1 MHTNRSNDTRETK
14 QVFTKRKIGKHL
26 VNVAMLGLLLSP
38 VALSSAKAVNADE
51 KIQTVSQTIDVDKQ
65 LEEAVAKAKGLGVEI
80 KAGPKK
86 TFQSKAEL
94 DAFKAD
100 LLKKTNEAISA
111 AEKAK
116 ADIEVNKAANQKA
129 NEDYQK
135 ALADY
140 KVKKAEYDKQLEKYN
155 AEIEQLKS
163 LTTKDGYLSEAIGQ
177 SLIFESEPN
186 AQLKIDTVGR
196 RVEGNKYVVT
206 KGQTLTATYTNLQ
219 NSSYNGEKIGKVVY
233 TYTAKDDADSLDI
246 KSDPTVTVT
255 TSNEAPANK
264 NAVSNVHFKAQFY
277 DLNGKLITFTEKNPA
292 IFALNSLNRSKL
304 YVGTGRGESVVNL
317 SRNARFVPITG
328 SEVKQVGN
336 WIYSQ
341 KYNDYFENGTRFG
354 ANEGIDP
361 ENYWDGPDRPNR
373 WYGAGTAILTTGDS
387 IEFDIVN
394 EAVNAAAESGGQF
407 WFAFNSKVATAKVAE
422 KPAEPKAPE
431 KPQQKL
437 TNNTTEKISVEIS
450 PASLVNTTH
459 VEVGTNKELAPKEE
473 GTKPKKNIDG
483 YEFVETKTKDGNT
496 IHYYTPKKPDPKPEV
511 KKVFTKHIDITT
523 GKELHQQEEGTKPK
537 RSFDGYEFVETKTK
551 DGNTIHYYKPVD
563 KTPIKPKEDK
573 AITKHFDITTGKE
586 IAPQEDGNQPKK
598 DIPNYEF
605 VETKTKTGETDHY
618 YKPISKPITRH
629 IDKDTGKDIV
639 PPEDGNKP
647 KKDIP
652 GYRFVETKDKDGNT
666 YHYYQKVHTRHYDI
680 TTGKE
685 LVPQE
690 DGTQPKKDIPNY
702 EFVETKDKD
711 GDTEHFYRPIKKVYT
726 KHIDKKTGKE
736 LVPQED
742 GKQPKKDIPGYRF
755 VETKDEDGNTIHY
768 YEQVIT
774 KHLEVGTNK
783 ELAPQEDGQQPKK
796 DIEGYEFV
804 ETKDD
809 NGDTIHYY
817 KPIAKV
823 ITKHIDIDTKEE
835 IAPQEDGKQPK
846 KDISGYEFVETKDDN
861 GNTLHYY
868 HKMKK
873 PAAIKGKTPAK
884 YADTNEAAGI
894 VQSVIGALGLTS
906 LAGFGFWKKRKK

>member
-1 MHTNRSNDTRETK
+1 MTLKET
-14 QVFTKRKIGKHL
+14 FSKRKIGKQL
-26 VNVAMLGLLLSP
+26 VSVAMLGLLLSP
-38 VALSSAKAVNADE
+38 IALSSANAVNADE
-51 KIQTVSQTIDVDKQ
+51 KAQTSSQSTDLDKQ

-80 KAGPKK
+80 KTGQKK

-100 LLKKTNEAISA
+100 MLKKTNEAIA
-111 AEKAK
+111 KAEKAK
-116 ADIEVNKAANQKA
+116 TDIETNNSANRKAE
-129 NEDYQK
+129 EDYQK
-135 ALADY
+135 ALAEY

-155 AEIEQLKS
+155 AELEQLKS

-292 IFALNSLNRSKL
+292 IFALNSLNRSKH

-361 ENYWDGPDRPNR
+361 QNYWDGPDRPNR

-394 EAVNAAAESGGQF
+394 EAVNAAAESAGQF

-437 TNNTTEKISVEIS
+437 TNNTTEKISVTIS
-450 PASLVNTTH
+450 PASLV
-459 VEVGTNKELAPKEE
+459 
-473 GTKPKKNIDG
+473 I
-483 YEFVETKTKDGNT
+483 
-496 IHYYTPKKPDPKPEV
+496 
-511 KKVFTKHIDITT
+511 TKHIDITT
-523 GKELHQQEEGTKPK
+523 GKELHPQEEGTKPK
-537 RSFDGYEFVETKTK
+537 RTFDGYEFVETKTQ
-551 DGNTIHYYKPVD
+551 DGNTIHYYKPID

-573 AITKHFDITTGKE
+573 PVK
-586 IAPQEDGNQPKK
+586 
-598 DIPNYEF
+598 
-605 VETKTKTGETDHY
+605 
-618 YKPISKPITRH
+618 
-629 IDKDTGKDIV
+629 
-639 PPEDGNKP
+639 
-647 KKDIP
+647 
-652 GYRFVETKDKDGNT
+652 
-666 YHYYQKVHTRHYDI
+666 KVHTRHYDI

-685 LVPQE
+685 LTKEEEGTQPKRQFDGYEFVETKTKDGDTEHFYRPIPKTPDVKKVITKYIDKDTGKELIPQE
-690 DGTQPKKDIPNY
+690 DGTQPKKDISGYRFVETKDEDGNTIHYYQRVHTRHYDITTGKELAPQEDGKQPKKEIEGY

-711 GDTEHFYRPIKKVYT
+711 GDTEHFYRPIPKTPEVKKVIT
-726 KHIDKKTGKE
+726 KHIDITTGKE
-736 LVPQED
+736 LAPQED
-742 GKQPKKDIPGYRF
+742 GKQPKKEIEGYEF

-768 YEQVIT
+768 YKPITKVIT
-774 KHLEVGTNK
+774 KHIDIDTN
-783 ELAPQEDGQQPKK
+783 EEIAPQEDGKQPKK

-809 NGDTIHYY
+809 
-817 KPIAKV
+817 K
-823 ITKHIDIDTKEE
+823 
-835 IAPQEDGKQPK
+835 
-846 KDISGYEFVETKDDN
+846 

-868 HKMKK
+868 RKVKK
-873 PAAIKGKTPAK
+873 PVEIKGKTPTPTK
-884 YADTNEAAGI
+884 YADTNEVANAIPTILGI
-894 VQSVIGALGLTS
+894 LGLS
-906 LAGFGFWKKRKK
+906 GLGSFEFMKRRKR

>member
-1 MHTNRSNDTRETK
+1 MTLKET
-14 QVFTKRKIGKHL
+14 FSKRKIGKQL
-26 VNVAMLGLLLSP
+26 VSVAMLGLLLSP
-38 VALSSAKAVNADE
+38 IALSSANAVNADE
-51 KIQTVSQTIDVDKQ
+51 KAQTSSQSTDLDKQ

-80 KAGPKK
+80 KTGQKK

-100 LLKKTNEAISA
+100 MLKKTNEAIA
-111 AEKAK
+111 KAEKSK
-116 ADIEVNKAANQKA
+116 ADVETTKAANQKA
-129 NEDYQK
+129 EEDYQK
-135 ALADY
+135 ALAEY

-292 IFALNSLNRSKL
+292 IFALNSLNRSKH

-361 ENYWDGPDRPNR
+361 QNYWDGPDRPNR

-394 EAVNAAAESGGQF
+394 EAVNAAAESAGQF

-437 TNNTTEKISVEIS
+437 TNNTTEKISVTIS
-450 PASLVNTTH
+450 PASLV
-459 VEVGTNKELAPKEE
+459 
-473 GTKPKKNIDG
+473 I
-483 YEFVETKTKDGNT
+483 
-496 IHYYTPKKPDPKPEV
+496 
-511 KKVFTKHIDITT
+511 TKHIDITT
-523 GKELHQQEEGTKPK
+523 GKELHPQEEGTKPK
-537 RSFDGYEFVETKTK
+537 RSFDGYEFVETKTQ
-551 DGNTIHYYKPVD
+551 DGNTIHYYKPID

-573 AITKHFDITTGKE
+573 PVK
-586 IAPQEDGNQPKK
+586 
-598 DIPNYEF
+598 
-605 VETKTKTGETDHY
+605 
-618 YKPISKPITRH
+618 
-629 IDKDTGKDIV
+629 
-639 PPEDGNKP
+639 
-647 KKDIP
+647 
-652 GYRFVETKDKDGNT
+652 
-666 YHYYQKVHTRHYDI
+666 KVHTRHYDI

-685 LVPQE
+685 LTKE
-690 DGTQPKKDIPNY
+690 EEGTQPKRQFDGY
-702 EFVETKDKD
+702 EFVETKTKD
-711 GDTEHFYRPIKKVYT
+711 GDTEHFYRPIPKTPEVKKVIT
-726 KHIDKKTGKE
+726 KYIDKDTGKE
-736 LVPQED
+736 LIPQED
-742 GKQPKKDIPGYRF
+742 GTQPKKDIPGYRF

-768 YEQVIT
+768 YQRVHTRHYDITTGKELASQEDGTQPKREFDGYEFVETKDKDGDTEHFYRPIPKTPEVKKVIT
-774 KHLEVGTNK
+774 KHIDITTGK
-783 ELAPQEDGQQPKK
+783 EIAPQEDGKQPKKEIEGYEFVETKDEDGNTIHYYKPITKVITKHIDIDTNEEIAPQEDGKQPKK

-809 NGDTIHYY
+809 
-817 KPIAKV
+817 K
-823 ITKHIDIDTKEE
+823 
-835 IAPQEDGKQPK
+835 
-846 KDISGYEFVETKDDN
+846 

-868 HKMKK
+868 RKVKK
-873 PAAIKGKTPAK
+873 PVEIKGKTPTPTK
-884 YADTNEAAGI
+884 YADTNEVANAIPTILGI
-894 VQSVIGALGLTS
+894 LGLS
-906 LAGFGFWKKRKK
+906 GLGSFEFMKRRKR

>member
-1 MHTNRSNDTRETK
+1 MTLKET
-14 QVFTKRKIGKHL
+14 FSKRKIGKQL
-26 VNVAMLGLLLSP
+26 VSVAMLGLLLSP
-38 VALSSAKAVNADE
+38 IALSSANAVNADE
-51 KIQTVSQTIDVDKQ
+51 KAQTSSQSTDLDKQ

-80 KAGPKK
+80 KTGQKK

-100 LLKKTNEAISA
+100 MLKKTNEAIAA

-116 ADIEVNKAANQKA
+116 ADIETNNSANRKAE
-129 NEDYQK
+129 EDYQK
-135 ALADY
+135 ALAEY

-155 AEIEQLKS
+155 AELEQLKS

-246 KSDPTVTVT
+246 MSDPTITVT

-292 IFALNSLNRSKL
+292 IFALNSLNRSKH

-354 ANEGIDP
+354 ANKGIDP
-361 ENYWDGPDRPNR
+361 QNYWDGPDRPNR

-394 EAVNAAAESGGQF
+394 EAVNAAAESSGQF

-437 TNNTTEKISVEIS
+437 TNNTTEKISVTIS
-450 PASLVNTTH
+450 PASLV
-459 VEVGTNKELAPKEE
+459 
-473 GTKPKKNIDG
+473 I
-483 YEFVETKTKDGNT
+483 
-496 IHYYTPKKPDPKPEV
+496 
-511 KKVFTKHIDITT
+511 TKHIDITT
-523 GKELHQQEEGTKPK
+523 GKELHPQEEGTKPK
-537 RSFDGYEFVETKTK
+537 RTFDGYEFVETKTQ
-551 DGNTIHYYKPVD
+551 DGNTIHYYKPID

-573 AITKHFDITTGKE
+573 PVK
-586 IAPQEDGNQPKK
+586 
-598 DIPNYEF
+598 
-605 VETKTKTGETDHY
+605 
-618 YKPISKPITRH
+618 
-629 IDKDTGKDIV
+629 
-639 PPEDGNKP
+639 
-647 KKDIP
+647 
-652 GYRFVETKDKDGNT
+652 
-666 YHYYQKVHTRHYDI
+666 KVHTRHYDI

-685 LVPQE
+685 LTKE
-690 DGTQPKKDIPNY
+690 EEGTQPKRQFDGY
-702 EFVETKDKD
+702 EFVETKTKD
-711 GDTEHFYRPIKKVYT
+711 GDTEHYYKPVQKPVKKVIT
-726 KHIDKKTGKE
+726 KYIDKDTGKE
-736 LVPQED
+736 LIPQED
-742 GKQPKKDIPGYRF
+742 GAQPKKDIPGYRF

-768 YEQVIT
+768 YQRVHTRHYDIT
-774 KHLEVGTNK
+774 TGK
-783 ELAPQEDGQQPKK
+783 ELAPQEDGTQPKREFNGYEFVETKDKDGDTEHFYRPIKKVTTVWITKDGKVLKEKTEGTLPKEDFDGYEFVETKTDEDGNTTHIYQPIVKVITKHIDITTGKEIAPQEDGKQPKKEIEGYEFVETKDEDGNTIHYYKPITKVITKHIDIDTNEEIAPQEDGEQPKK

-809 NGDTIHYY
+809 
-817 KPIAKV
+817 K
-823 ITKHIDIDTKEE
+823 
-835 IAPQEDGKQPK
+835 
-846 KDISGYEFVETKDDN
+846 

-868 HKMKK
+868 RKVKK
-873 PAAIKGKTPAK
+873 PAEIKGKTPTPTK
-884 YADTNEAAGI
+884 YADTNEVANAIPTILG
-894 VQSVIGALGLTS
+894 VLGLS
-906 LAGFGFWKKRKK
+906 GLGSFEFMKRRKR

>member
-1 MHTNRSNDTRETK
+1 MTLKET
-14 QVFTKRKIGKHL
+14 FSKRKIGKQI
-26 VNVAMLGLLLSP
+26 VSVAMLGLLLTP

-51 KIQTVSQTIDVDKQ
+51 KSSTSAQTIDVDKQ

-80 KAGPKK
+80 KTGQKK

-100 LLKKTNEAISA
+100 MLKKTNEAIA
-111 AEKAK
+111 KAEKAK
-116 ADIEVNKAANQKA
+116 TDIETNNSANRKAE
-129 NEDYQK
+129 EDYQK
-135 ALADY
+135 ALAEY

-155 AEIEQLKS
+155 AELEQLKS

-277 DLNGKLITFTEKNPA
+277 DLNSKLITFTEKNPA
-292 IFALNSLNRSKL
+292 IFALNSLNRSKH

-361 ENYWDGPDRPNR
+361 QNYWDGPDRPNR

-394 EAVNAAAESGGQF
+394 EAVNAAAESAGQF

-437 TNNTTEKISVEIS
+437 TNNTTEKISVTIS
-450 PASLVNTTH
+450 PASLV
-459 VEVGTNKELAPKEE
+459 
-473 GTKPKKNIDG
+473 I
-483 YEFVETKTKDGNT
+483 
-496 IHYYTPKKPDPKPEV
+496 
-511 KKVFTKHIDITT
+511 TKHIDITT
-523 GKELHQQEEGTKPK
+523 GKELHPQEEGTKPK
-537 RSFDGYEFVETKTK
+537 RSFDGYEFVETKTQ
-551 DGNTIHYYKPVD
+551 DGNTIHYYKPID

-573 AITKHFDITTGKE
+573 PVK
-586 IAPQEDGNQPKK
+586 
-598 DIPNYEF
+598 
-605 VETKTKTGETDHY
+605 
-618 YKPISKPITRH
+618 
-629 IDKDTGKDIV
+629 
-639 PPEDGNKP
+639 
-647 KKDIP
+647 
-652 GYRFVETKDKDGNT
+652 
-666 YHYYQKVHTRHYDI
+666 KVHTRHYDI

-685 LVPQE
+685 LTKE
-690 DGTQPKKDIPNY
+690 EEGTQPKRQFDGY
-702 EFVETKDKD
+702 EFVETKTKD
-711 GDTEHFYRPIKKVYT
+711 GDTEHFYRPIPKTPEVKKVIT
-726 KHIDKKTGKE
+726 KYIDKDTGKE
-736 LVPQED
+736 LIPQED
-742 GKQPKKDIPGYRF
+742 GTQPKKDIPGYRF

-768 YEQVIT
+768 YQRVHTRHYDITTGKELASQEDGTQPKREFDGYEFVETKDKDGDTEHFYRPIPKTPEVKKVIT
-774 KHLEVGTNK
+774 KHIDITTGK
-783 ELAPQEDGQQPKK
+783 EIAPQEDGKQPKKEIEGYEFVETKDEDGNTIHYYKPITKVITKHIDIDTNEEIAPQEDGKQPKK

-809 NGDTIHYY
+809 
-817 KPIAKV
+817 K
-823 ITKHIDIDTKEE
+823 
-835 IAPQEDGKQPK
+835 
-846 KDISGYEFVETKDDN
+846 

-868 HKMKK
+868 RKVKK
-873 PAAIKGKTPAK
+873 PVEIKGKTPTPTK
-884 YADTNEAAGI
+884 YADTNEVASAIPTILG
-894 VQSVIGALGLTS
+894 VLGLS
-906 LAGFGFWKKRKK
+906 GLGSIGFMKRRKR

>member
-1 MHTNRSNDTRETK
+1 MTLKET
-14 QVFTKRKIGKHL
+14 FSKRKIGKQL
-26 VNVAMLGLLLSP
+26 VSVAMLGLLLSP
-38 VALSSAKAVNADE
+38 IALSSANAVNADE
-51 KIQTVSQTIDVDKQ
+51 KAQTSSQSTDLDKQ

-80 KAGPKK
+80 KTGQKK

-100 LLKKTNEAISA
+100 MLKKTNEAIA
-111 AEKAK
+111 KAEKAK
-116 ADIEVNKAANQKA
+116 TDIETNNSANRKAE
-129 NEDYQK
+129 EDYQK
-135 ALADY
+135 ALAEY

-155 AEIEQLKS
+155 AELEQLKS

-292 IFALNSLNRSKL
+292 IFALNSLNRSKH

-361 ENYWDGPDRPNR
+361 QNYWDGPDRPNR

-394 EAVNAAAESGGQF
+394 EAVNAAAESAGQF

-437 TNNTTEKISVEIS
+437 TNNTTEKISVTIS
-450 PASLVNTTH
+450 PASLV
-459 VEVGTNKELAPKEE
+459 
-473 GTKPKKNIDG
+473 I
-483 YEFVETKTKDGNT
+483 
-496 IHYYTPKKPDPKPEV
+496 
-511 KKVFTKHIDITT
+511 TKHIDITT
-523 GKELHQQEEGTKPK
+523 GKELHPQEEGTKPK
-537 RSFDGYEFVETKTK
+537 RTFDGYEFVETKTQ
-551 DGNTIHYYKPVD
+551 DGNTIHYYKPID

-573 AITKHFDITTGKE
+573 PVK
-586 IAPQEDGNQPKK
+586 
-598 DIPNYEF
+598 
-605 VETKTKTGETDHY
+605 
-618 YKPISKPITRH
+618 
-629 IDKDTGKDIV
+629 
-639 PPEDGNKP
+639 
-647 KKDIP
+647 
-652 GYRFVETKDKDGNT
+652 
-666 YHYYQKVHTRHYDI
+666 KVHTRHYDI

-685 LVPQE
+685 LTKE
-690 DGTQPKKDIPNY
+690 EEGTQPKRQFDGY
-702 EFVETKDKD
+702 EFVETKTKD
-711 GDTEHFYRPIKKVYT
+711 GDTEHFYRPIPKTPEVKKVIT
-726 KHIDKKTGKE
+726 KYIDKDTGKE
-736 LVPQED
+736 LIPQED
-742 GKQPKKDIPGYRF
+742 GTQPKKDIPGYRF

-768 YEQVIT
+768 YQRVHTRHYDITTGKEQTKEEEGTQPKREFDGYEFVETKDRDGDTEHFYRPIPKTPEVKKVIT
-774 KHLEVGTNK
+774 KHIDITTGK
-783 ELAPQEDGQQPKK
+783 EIAPQEDGKQPKKEIEGYEFVETKDEDGNTIHYYKPITKVITKHIDIDTNEEIAPQEDGKQPKK

-809 NGDTIHYY
+809 
-817 KPIAKV
+817 K
-823 ITKHIDIDTKEE
+823 
-835 IAPQEDGKQPK
+835 
-846 KDISGYEFVETKDDN
+846 

-868 HKMKK
+868 RKVKK
-873 PAAIKGKTPAK
+873 PVEIKGKTPTPTK
-884 YADTNEAAGI
+884 YADTNEVASAIPTILGI
-894 VQSVIGALGLTS
+894 LGLS
-906 LAGFGFWKKRKK
+906 GLGSIGFMKRRKR

>member
-1 MHTNRSNDTRETK
+1 MTLKET
-14 QVFTKRKIGKHL
+14 FSKRKIGKQL
-26 VNVAMLGLLLSP
+26 VSVAMLGLLLSP
-38 VALSSAKAVNADE
+38 IALSSANAVNADE
-51 KIQTVSQTIDVDKQ
+51 KAQTSSQSTDLDKQ

-80 KAGPKK
+80 KTGQKK

-100 LLKKTNEAISA
+100 MLKKTNEAIAA

-116 ADIEVNKAANQKA
+116 TDIETNNSANRKAE
-129 NEDYQK
+129 EDYQK
-135 ALADY
+135 ALAEY

-155 AEIEQLKS
+155 AELEQLKS

-292 IFALNSLNRSKL
+292 IFALNSLNRSKH

-361 ENYWDGPDRPNR
+361 QNYWDGPDRPNR

-394 EAVNAAAESGGQF
+394 EAVNAAAESAGQF
-407 WFAFNSKVATAKVAE
+407 WFAFNSKVATARVVE

-437 TNNTTEKISVEIS
+437 TNNTTGKISVEIS
-450 PASLVNTTH
+450 PASLV
-459 VEVGTNKELAPKEE
+459 
-473 GTKPKKNIDG
+473 I
-483 YEFVETKTKDGNT
+483 
-496 IHYYTPKKPDPKPEV
+496 
-511 KKVFTKHIDITT
+511 TKHIDITT
-523 GKELHQQEEGTKPK
+523 GKELHPQEEGTKPK
-537 RSFDGYEFVETKTK
+537 RSFDGYEFVETKTQ
-551 DGNTIHYYKPVD
+551 DGNTIHYYKPID

-573 AITKHFDITTGKE
+573 PVK
-586 IAPQEDGNQPKK
+586 
-598 DIPNYEF
+598 
-605 VETKTKTGETDHY
+605 
-618 YKPISKPITRH
+618 
-629 IDKDTGKDIV
+629 
-639 PPEDGNKP
+639 
-647 KKDIP
+647 
-652 GYRFVETKDKDGNT
+652 
-666 YHYYQKVHTRHYDI
+666 KVHTRHYDI

-685 LVPQE
+685 LTKE
-690 DGTQPKKDIPNY
+690 EEGTQPKRQFDGY
-702 EFVETKDKD
+702 EFVETKTKD
-711 GDTEHFYRPIKKVYT
+711 GDTEHYYKPVQKPVKKVIT
-726 KHIDKKTGKE
+726 KYIDKDTGKE
-736 LVPQED
+736 LIPQED
-742 GKQPKKDIPGYRF
+742 GTQPKKDIPGYRF

-768 YEQVIT
+768 YQRVHTRHYDIT
-774 KHLEVGTNK
+774 TGK
-783 ELAPQEDGQQPKK
+783 ELAPQEDGTQPKREFNGYEFVETKDKDGDTEHFYRPIPKTPEVKKVITKHIDITTGKEIAPQEDGKQPKKEIEGYEFVETKDEDGNTIHYYKPITKVITKHIDIDTNEEIAPQEDGKQPKK

-809 NGDTIHYY
+809 
-817 KPIAKV
+817 K
-823 ITKHIDIDTKEE
+823 
-835 IAPQEDGKQPK
+835 
-846 KDISGYEFVETKDDN
+846 

-868 HKMKK
+868 RKVKK
-873 PAAIKGKTPAK
+873 PVEIKGKTPTPTK
-884 YADTNEAAGI
+884 YADTNEVASAIPTILGI
-894 VQSVIGALGLTS
+894 LGLS
-906 LAGFGFWKKRKK
+906 GLGSIGFMKRRKR

>member
-1 MHTNRSNDTRETK
+1 MTLKET
-14 QVFTKRKIGKHL
+14 FSKRKIGKQL
-26 VNVAMLGLLLSP
+26 VSVAMLGLLLSP
-38 VALSSAKAVNADE
+38 IALSSANAVNADE
-51 KIQTVSQTIDVDKQ
+51 KAQTSSQSTDLDKQ

-80 KAGPKK
+80 KTGQKK

-100 LLKKTNEAISA
+100 MLKKTNEAIA
-111 AEKAK
+111 KAEKAK
-116 ADIEVNKAANQKA
+116 TDIETNNSANRKAE
-129 NEDYQK
+129 EDYQK
-135 ALADY
+135 ALAEY

-292 IFALNSLNRSKL
+292 IFALNSLNRSKH

-361 ENYWDGPDRPNR
+361 QNYWDGPDRPNR

-394 EAVNAAAESGGQF
+394 EAVNAAAESAGQF

-422 KPAEPKAPE
+422 KPTEPKAPE

-437 TNNTTEKISVEIS
+437 TNNTTEKISVTIS
-450 PASLVNTTH
+450 PASLV
-459 VEVGTNKELAPKEE
+459 
-473 GTKPKKNIDG
+473 I
-483 YEFVETKTKDGNT
+483 
-496 IHYYTPKKPDPKPEV
+496 
-511 KKVFTKHIDITT
+511 TKHIDITT
-523 GKELHQQEEGTKPK
+523 GKELHPQEEGTKPK
-537 RSFDGYEFVETKTK
+537 RTFDGYEFVETKTQ
-551 DGNTIHYYKPVD
+551 DGNTIHYYKPID

-573 AITKHFDITTGKE
+573 PVK
-586 IAPQEDGNQPKK
+586 
-598 DIPNYEF
+598 
-605 VETKTKTGETDHY
+605 
-618 YKPISKPITRH
+618 
-629 IDKDTGKDIV
+629 
-639 PPEDGNKP
+639 
-647 KKDIP
+647 
-652 GYRFVETKDKDGNT
+652 
-666 YHYYQKVHTRHYDI
+666 KVHTRHYDI

-685 LVPQE
+685 LTKE
-690 DGTQPKKDIPNY
+690 EEGTQPKRQFDGY
-702 EFVETKDKD
+702 EFVETKTKD
-711 GDTEHFYRPIKKVYT
+711 GDTEHFYRPIPKTPEVKKVIT
-726 KHIDKKTGKE
+726 KYIDKDTGKE
-736 LVPQED
+736 LIPQED
-742 GKQPKKDIPGYRF
+742 GTQPKKDIPGYRF

-768 YEQVIT
+768 YQRVHTRHYDITTGKELASQEDGTQPKREFDGYEFVETKDKDGDTEHFYRPIPKTPEVKKVIT
-774 KHLEVGTNK
+774 KHIDITTGK
-783 ELAPQEDGQQPKK
+783 ELAPQEDGKQPKKEIEGYEFVETKDEDGNTIHYYKPITKVFTKHFDIDTNEEIAPQEDGKQPKK

-809 NGDTIHYY
+809 
-817 KPIAKV
+817 K
-823 ITKHIDIDTKEE
+823 
-835 IAPQEDGKQPK
+835 
-846 KDISGYEFVETKDDN
+846 

-868 HKMKK
+868 RKVKK
-873 PAAIKGKTPAK
+873 PVEIKGKTPTPTK
-884 YADTNEAAGI
+884 YADTNEVASAIPTILG
-894 VQSVIGALGLTS
+894 VLGLS
-906 LAGFGFWKKRKK
+906 GLGSIGFMKRRKR

>member
-1 MHTNRSNDTRETK
+1 MTLKET
-14 QVFTKRKIGKHL
+14 FSKRKIGKQL
-26 VNVAMLGLLLSP
+26 VSVAMLGLLLSP
-38 VALSSAKAVNADE
+38 IALSSANAVNADE
-51 KIQTVSQTIDVDKQ
+51 KAQTSSQSTDLDKQ

-80 KAGPKK
+80 KTGQKK

-100 LLKKTNEAISA
+100 MLKKTNEAIA
-111 AEKAK
+111 KAEKAK
-116 ADIEVNKAANQKA
+116 TDIETNNSANRKAE
-129 NEDYQK
+129 EDYQK
-135 ALADY
+135 ALAEY

-155 AEIEQLKS
+155 AELEQLKS

-292 IFALNSLNRSKL
+292 IFALNSLNRSKH

-361 ENYWDGPDRPNR
+361 QNYWDGPDRPNR

-394 EAVNAAAESGGQF
+394 EAVNAAAESAGQF

-437 TNNTTEKISVEIS
+437 TNNTTEKISVTIS
-450 PASLVNTTH
+450 PASLV
-459 VEVGTNKELAPKEE
+459 
-473 GTKPKKNIDG
+473 I
-483 YEFVETKTKDGNT
+483 
-496 IHYYTPKKPDPKPEV
+496 
-511 KKVFTKHIDITT
+511 TKHIDITT
-523 GKELHQQEEGTKPK
+523 GKELHPQEEGTKPK
-537 RSFDGYEFVETKTK
+537 RTFDGYEFVETKTQ
-551 DGNTIHYYKPVD
+551 DGNTIHYYKPID

-573 AITKHFDITTGKE
+573 PVK
-586 IAPQEDGNQPKK
+586 
-598 DIPNYEF
+598 
-605 VETKTKTGETDHY
+605 
-618 YKPISKPITRH
+618 
-629 IDKDTGKDIV
+629 
-639 PPEDGNKP
+639 
-647 KKDIP
+647 
-652 GYRFVETKDKDGNT
+652 
-666 YHYYQKVHTRHYDI
+666 KVHTRHYDI

-685 LVPQE
+685 LTKEEEGTQPKRQFDGYEFVETKTKDGDTEHFYRPIPKTPDVKKVITKYIDKDTGKELIPQE
-690 DGTQPKKDIPNY
+690 DGTQPKKDIS
-702 EFVETKDKD
+702 
-711 GDTEHFYRPIKKVYT
+711 
-726 KHIDKKTGKE
+726 
-736 LVPQED
+736 
-742 GKQPKKDIPGYRF
+742 GYRF

-768 YEQVIT
+768 YQRVHTRHYDIT
-774 KHLEVGTNK
+774 TGK
-783 ELAPQEDGQQPKK
+783 ELAPQEDGKQPKKEIEGYEFVETKDKDGNTIHYYKPITKVITKHIDIDTNEEIAPQEDGKQPKK

-809 NGDTIHYY
+809 
-817 KPIAKV
+817 K
-823 ITKHIDIDTKEE
+823 
-835 IAPQEDGKQPK
+835 
-846 KDISGYEFVETKDDN
+846 

-868 HKMKK
+868 RKVKK
-873 PAAIKGKTPAK
+873 PVEIKGKTPTPTK
-884 YADTNEAAGI
+884 YADTNEVANAIPTILGI
-894 VQSVIGALGLTS
+894 LGLS
-906 LAGFGFWKKRKK
+906 GLGSFEFMKRRKR

>member
-1 MHTNRSNDTRETK
+1 MTLKET
-14 QVFTKRKIGKHL
+14 FSKRKIGKQL
-26 VNVAMLGLLLSP
+26 VSVAMLGLLLLP
-38 VALSSAKAVNADE
+38 IALSSANAVNADE
-51 KIQTVSQTIDVDKQ
+51 KAQTSSQSTDLDKQ

-80 KAGPKK
+80 KTGQKK

-100 LLKKTNEAISA
+100 MLKKTNEAIA
-111 AEKAK
+111 KAEKAK
-116 ADIEVNKAANQKA
+116 TDIETNNSANRKAE
-129 NEDYQK
+129 EDYQK
-135 ALADY
+135 ALAEY

-155 AEIEQLKS
+155 AELEQLKS

-361 ENYWDGPDRPNR
+361 QNYWDGPDRPNR

-394 EAVNAAAESGGQF
+394 EAVNAAAESAGQF

-437 TNNTTEKISVEIS
+437 TNNTTEKISVTIS
-450 PASLVNTTH
+450 PASLV
-459 VEVGTNKELAPKEE
+459 
-473 GTKPKKNIDG
+473 I
-483 YEFVETKTKDGNT
+483 
-496 IHYYTPKKPDPKPEV
+496 
-511 KKVFTKHIDITT
+511 TKHIDITT
-523 GKELHQQEEGTKPK
+523 GKELHPQEEGTKPK
-537 RSFDGYEFVETKTK
+537 RTFDGYEFVETKTQDGNTIHYYKPIDKTPIKPKEDKPVKKVHTRHIDITTGKELTKEEEGTQPKRQFDGYEFVETKTK
-551 DGNTIHYYKPVD
+551 DGDTEHYYKPVQ
-563 KTPIKPKEDK
+563 KPVKK
-573 AITKHFDITTGKE
+573 VITK
-586 IAPQEDGNQPKK
+586 
-598 DIPNYEF
+598 Y
-605 VETKTKTGETDHY
+605 
-618 YKPISKPITRH
+618 
-629 IDKDTGKDIV
+629 IDKDTGK
-639 PPEDGNKP
+639 
-647 KKDIP
+647 
-652 GYRFVETKDKDGNT
+652 
-666 YHYYQKVHTRHYDI
+666 
-680 TTGKE
+680 E
-685 LVPQE
+685 LIPQE
-690 DGTQPKKDIPNY
+690 DGT
-702 EFVETKDKD
+702 
-711 GDTEHFYRPIKKVYT
+711 
-726 KHIDKKTGKE
+726 
-736 LVPQED
+736 
-742 GKQPKKDIPGYRF
+742 QPKKDIPGYRF

-768 YEQVIT
+768 YQRVHTRHIDIT
-774 KHLEVGTNK
+774 TGK
-783 ELAPQEDGQQPKK
+783 ELAPQEDGIQPKREFNGYEFVETKDKDGDTEHFYRQIPKTPEVKKVITKHIDITTGKEIAPQEDGKQPKKEIEGYEFVETKDEDGNTIHYYKPITKVITKHIDIDTNEEIAPQEDGKQPKK

-809 NGDTIHYY
+809 
-817 KPIAKV
+817 K
-823 ITKHIDIDTKEE
+823 
-835 IAPQEDGKQPK
+835 
-846 KDISGYEFVETKDDN
+846 

-868 HKMKK
+868 RKVKK
-873 PAAIKGKTPAK
+873 PVEIKGKTPTPTK
-884 YADTNEAAGI
+884 YADTNEVASAIPTILG
-894 VQSVIGALGLTS
+894 VLGLS
-906 LAGFGFWKKRKK
+906 GLGSIGFMKRRKR

>member
-1 MHTNRSNDTRETK
+1 MTLKET
-14 QVFTKRKIGKHL
+14 FSKRKIGKQL
-26 VNVAMLGLLLSP
+26 VSVAMLGLLLSP
-38 VALSSAKAVNADE
+38 IALSSANAVNADE
-51 KIQTVSQTIDVDKQ
+51 KAQTSSQSTDLDKQ
-65 LEEAVAKAKGLGVEI
+65 IEEAVAKAKGLGVEI
-80 KAGPKK
+80 KTGQKK

-100 LLKKTNEAISA
+100 MLKKTNEAIA
-111 AEKAK
+111 KAEKAK
-116 ADIEVNKAANQKA
+116 TDIETNNSANRKSE
-129 NEDYQK
+129 EDYQK
-135 ALADY
+135 ALAEY

-155 AEIEQLKS
+155 AELEQLKS

-292 IFALNSLNRSKL
+292 IFALNSLNRSKH

-361 ENYWDGPDRPNR
+361 QNYWDGPDRPNR

-394 EAVNAAAESGGQF
+394 EAVNAAAESAGQF

-437 TNNTTEKISVEIS
+437 TNNTTEKISVTIS
-450 PASLVNTTH
+450 PASLV
-459 VEVGTNKELAPKEE
+459 
-473 GTKPKKNIDG
+473 I
-483 YEFVETKTKDGNT
+483 
-496 IHYYTPKKPDPKPEV
+496 
-511 KKVFTKHIDITT
+511 TKHIDITT
-523 GKELHQQEEGTKPK
+523 GKELHPQEEGTKPK
-537 RSFDGYEFVETKTK
+537 RTFDGYEFVETKTQDGNTIHYYKPIDKTPIKPKEDKPVKKVHTRYYDITTGKELTKEEEGTQPKRQFDGYEFVETKTK
-551 DGNTIHYYKPVD
+551 DG
-563 KTPIKPKEDK
+563 
-573 AITKHFDITTGKE
+573 
-586 IAPQEDGNQPKK
+586 
-598 DIPNYEF
+598 
-605 VETKTKTGETDHY
+605 
-618 YKPISKPITRH
+618 
-629 IDKDTGKDIV
+629 
-639 PPEDGNKP
+639 
-647 KKDIP
+647 
-652 GYRFVETKDKDGNT
+652 
-666 YHYYQKVHTRHYDI
+666 
-680 TTGKE
+680 
-685 LVPQE
+685 
-690 DGTQPKKDIPNY
+690 
-702 EFVETKDKD
+702 
-711 GDTEHFYRPIKKVYT
+711 DTEHFYRPIPKTPEVKKVIT
-726 KHIDKKTGKE
+726 KYIDKDTGKE
-736 LVPQED
+736 LIPQED
-742 GKQPKKDIPGYRF
+742 GTQPKKDIPGYRF

-768 YEQVIT
+768 YQRVHTRYYDIT
-774 KHLEVGTNK
+774 TGK
-783 ELAPQEDGQQPKK
+783 ELAPQEDGTQPKREFNGYEFVETKTKDGDTEHFYRPIPKTPEVKKVITKHLDITTGKELAPQEDGKQPKKEIEGYEFVETKDEDGNTIHYYKPITKVITKHIDIDTNEEIAPQEDGKQPKK

-809 NGDTIHYY
+809 
-817 KPIAKV
+817 K
-823 ITKHIDIDTKEE
+823 
-835 IAPQEDGKQPK
+835 
-846 KDISGYEFVETKDDN
+846 

-868 HKMKK
+868 RKVKK
-873 PAAIKGKTPAK
+873 PVEIKGKTPTPTK
-884 YADTNEAAGI
+884 YADTNEVANAIPTILGI
-894 VQSVIGALGLTS
+894 LGLS
-906 LAGFGFWKKRKK
+906 GLGSIGFMKRRKR

>member
-1 MHTNRSNDTRETK
+1 MTLKET
-14 QVFTKRKIGKHL
+14 FSKRKIGKQL
-26 VNVAMLGLLLSP
+26 VSVAMLGLLLSP
-38 VALSSAKAVNADE
+38 ITLSSANAVNADE
-51 KIQTVSQTIDVDKQ
+51 KAQTSSQSTDLDKQ

-80 KAGPKK
+80 KTGQKK

-100 LLKKTNEAISA
+100 MLKKTNEAIAA

-116 ADIEVNKAANQKA
+116 TDIETNNSANRKAE
-129 NEDYQK
+129 EDYQK
-135 ALADY
+135 ALAEY

-155 AEIEQLKS
+155 AELEQLKS

-233 TYTAKDDADSLDI
+233 TYTAKDDADRLDI

-292 IFALNSLNRSKL
+292 IFALNSLNRSKH

-361 ENYWDGPDRPNR
+361 QNYWDGPDRPNR

-394 EAVNAAAESGGQF
+394 EAVNAAAESAGQF

-437 TNNTTEKISVEIS
+437 TNNTTEKISVTIS
-450 PASLVNTTH
+450 PASLV
-459 VEVGTNKELAPKEE
+459 
-473 GTKPKKNIDG
+473 I
-483 YEFVETKTKDGNT
+483 
-496 IHYYTPKKPDPKPEV
+496 
-511 KKVFTKHIDITT
+511 TKHIDITT
-523 GKELHQQEEGTKPK
+523 GKELHPQEEGTKPK
-537 RSFDGYEFVETKTK
+537 RTFDGYEFVETKTQDGNTIHYYKPIDKTPIKPKEDKPVKKVHTRHYDITTGKELTKEEEGTQPKRQFDGYEFVETKTK
-551 DGNTIHYYKPVD
+551 DGDTEHYYKPVQ
-563 KTPIKPKEDK
+563 KPVKK
-573 AITKHFDITTGKE
+573 VITK
-586 IAPQEDGNQPKK
+586 
-598 DIPNYEF
+598 Y
-605 VETKTKTGETDHY
+605 
-618 YKPISKPITRH
+618 
-629 IDKDTGKDIV
+629 IDKDTGKELI
-639 PPEDGNKP
+639 PQEDGTQP

-652 GYRFVETKDKDGNT
+652 GYRFVETKDEDGNT
-666 YHYYQKVHTRHYDI
+666 IHYYQRVHTRHYDI

-685 LVPQE
+685 LAPQE

-711 GDTEHFYRPIKKVYT
+711 GDTEHFYRPIPKTPEVKKVIT
-726 KHIDKKTGKE
+726 KHIDITTGKE
-736 LVPQED
+736 IAPQED
-742 GKQPKKDIPGYRF
+742 GKQPKKEIEGYEF

-768 YEQVIT
+768 YKPITKVIT
-774 KHLEVGTNK
+774 KHIDIDTN
-783 ELAPQEDGQQPKK
+783 EEIAPQEDGKQPKK

-809 NGDTIHYY
+809 
-817 KPIAKV
+817 K
-823 ITKHIDIDTKEE
+823 
-835 IAPQEDGKQPK
+835 
-846 KDISGYEFVETKDDN
+846 

-868 HKMKK
+868 RKVKK
-873 PAAIKGKTPAK
+873 PVEIKGKTPTPTK
-884 YADTNEAAGI
+884 YADTNEVASAIPTILG
-894 VQSVIGALGLTS
+894 VLGLS
-906 LAGFGFWKKRKK
+906 GLGSIGFMKRRKR

>member
-1 MHTNRSNDTRETK
+1 MTLKET
-14 QVFTKRKIGKHL
+14 FSKRKIGKQL
-26 VNVAMLGLLLSP
+26 VSVMMLGLAVSP
-38 VALSSAKAVNADE
+38 IALSSANAVNADE
-51 KIQTVSQTIDVDKQ
+51 KAQTSSQSTDLDKQ

-80 KAGPKK
+80 KTGQKK

-100 LLKKTNEAISA
+100 MLKKTNEAIA
-111 AEKAK
+111 KAEKAK
-116 ADIEVNKAANQKA
+116 TDIETNNSANRKAE
-129 NEDYQK
+129 EDYQK
-135 ALADY
+135 ALAEY

-155 AEIEQLKS
+155 AELEQLKS

-292 IFALNSLNRSKL
+292 IFALNSLNRSKH

-361 ENYWDGPDRPNR
+361 QNYWDGPDRPNR

-394 EAVNAAAESGGQF
+394 EAVNAAAESVGQF

-437 TNNTTEKISVEIS
+437 TNNTTEKISVTIS
-450 PASLVNTTH
+450 PASLV
-459 VEVGTNKELAPKEE
+459 
-473 GTKPKKNIDG
+473 I
-483 YEFVETKTKDGNT
+483 
-496 IHYYTPKKPDPKPEV
+496 
-511 KKVFTKHIDITT
+511 TKHIDITT
-523 GKELHQQEEGTKPK
+523 GKELHPQEEGTKPK
-537 RSFDGYEFVETKTK
+537 RTFDGYEFVETKTQ
-551 DGNTIHYYKPVD
+551 DGNTIHYYKPID

-573 AITKHFDITTGKE
+573 PVK
-586 IAPQEDGNQPKK
+586 
-598 DIPNYEF
+598 
-605 VETKTKTGETDHY
+605 
-618 YKPISKPITRH
+618 
-629 IDKDTGKDIV
+629 
-639 PPEDGNKP
+639 
-647 KKDIP
+647 
-652 GYRFVETKDKDGNT
+652 
-666 YHYYQKVHTRHYDI
+666 KVHTRHYDI

-685 LVPQE
+685 LTKE
-690 DGTQPKKDIPNY
+690 EEGTQPKRTFDGY
-702 EFVETKDKD
+702 EFVETKTKD
-711 GDTEHFYRPIKKVYT
+711 GDTEHFYRPIPKTPEVKKVIT
-726 KHIDKKTGKE
+726 KHIDKDTGKE
-736 LVPQED
+736 LIPQED
-742 GKQPKKDIPGYRF
+742 GTQPKKDIPGYRF

-768 YEQVIT
+768 YQRVHTRHYDIT
-774 KHLEVGTNK
+774 TGK
-783 ELAPQEDGQQPKK
+783 ELAPQEDGTQPKREFDGYEFVETKDKDGDTEHFYRPIQKIPEVKKVITKHIDITTGKEIAPQEDGKQPKKEIEGYEFVETKDEDGNTIHYYKPITKVITKHFDIDTNEEIAPQEDGKQPKK

-809 NGDTIHYY
+809 
-817 KPIAKV
+817 K
-823 ITKHIDIDTKEE
+823 
-835 IAPQEDGKQPK
+835 
-846 KDISGYEFVETKDDN
+846 

-868 HKMKK
+868 RKVKK
-873 PAAIKGKTPAK
+873 PVEIKGKTPTPTK
-884 YADTNEAAGI
+884 YADTNEVASAIPTILG
-894 VQSVIGALGLTS
+894 VLGLS
-906 LAGFGFWKKRKK
+906 GLGSIGFMKRRKR